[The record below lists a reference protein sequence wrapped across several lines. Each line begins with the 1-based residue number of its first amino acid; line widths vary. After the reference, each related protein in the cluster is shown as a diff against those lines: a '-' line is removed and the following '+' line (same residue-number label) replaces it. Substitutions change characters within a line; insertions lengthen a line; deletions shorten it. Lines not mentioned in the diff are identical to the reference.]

1 MTFKALHDLLPLSRL
16 RASAQPEI
24 LGQRS
29 LILSRAAAKTTGDR
43 AFVVRAPK
51 LWNEPPEEVGS
62 AESVTSSNLFLRA
75 FPDIYG
81 PSAGFALLAY
91 EWKPL
96 FTFSLCEALGN
107 IEKSAIWIKLI
118 MIIKNVLPTP
128 HYSSNIANLKWV
140 LAHNSNSG
148 EPPDLSRLSFLHHRA
163 LVLFI
168 WLCAVLLQ
176 WTTLKLNVTYLRAQ
190 KHSYQT

>member
-1 MTFKALHDLLPLSRL
+1 MTFFLWVASEPVPSLRSSGRGLSSFPGPRLKLQVTEHLSSEPQNYGTSHPRKSDLQNQWPL
-16 RASAQPEI
+16 QI
-24 LGQRS
+24 C
-29 LILSRAAAKTTGDR
+29 
-43 AFVVRAPK
+43 
-51 LWNEPPEEVGS
+51 
-62 AESVTSSNLFLRA
+62 FLRA